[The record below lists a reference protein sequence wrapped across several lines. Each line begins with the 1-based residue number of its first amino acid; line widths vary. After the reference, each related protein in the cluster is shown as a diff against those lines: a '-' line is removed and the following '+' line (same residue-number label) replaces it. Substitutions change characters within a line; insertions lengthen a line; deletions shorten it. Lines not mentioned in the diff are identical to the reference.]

1 MHITENQVKCVNVND
16 VQYVEKLYFPNFFA
30 PSLTLTN
37 VCLEDNKCTRF
48 RLRRYI
54 YIYIIYNIY
63 IYNVNL
69 LEFY

>member
-16 VQYVEKLYFPNFFA
+16 VQYVEKLYFPYFFA
-30 PSLTLTN
+30 SSFTLTN
-37 VCLEDNKCTRF
+37 ICLEDNECTRF

-54 YIYIIYNIY
+54 Y
-63 IYNVNL
+63 NVNL

>member
-30 PSLTLTN
+30 PSFTLTN
-37 VCLEDNKCTRF
+37 ICLEDNECTRF

-54 YIYIIYNIY
+54 YIY
-63 IYNVNL
+63 NVNL

>member
-1 MHITENQVKCVNVND
+1 MHITENQVKCVTVND

-30 PSLTLTN
+30 PSFTLTN
-37 VCLEDNKCTRF
+37 ICLEDNECTRF

-54 YIYIIYNIY
+54 YIYIYIY

-69 LEFY
+69 LELY